1 MKISLILL
9 EVSAIRKLKYLSQK
23 NSITLNHNIPL
34 AEKLRPKTLDD
45 VLGQEHLTGEKGTI
59 RKMIENNTLN
69 SLILWGPPGTGKTTL
84 AEIISEK
91 SGRKFYKLSA
101 VSSGVKDVRDVI
113 DDAKKQN
120 LFSGKSPI
128 LFIDE
133 IHRFNKS
140 QQDSLLH
147 AVEKGWIV
155 LIGATTENPSFEV
168 VSALL
173 SRSQVYILKALSYD
187 KLEELIDIASERYN
201 KDEGTDFK
209 IIEKEAFI
217 QYSGGDGR
225 KLINAVE
232 LVLNQYKNSDI
243 REITSANV
251 LEVLQETM
259 ALYDKN
265 GEQHYDIISAFIKSM
280 RGGDPNGAVY
290 WLARMIAGGEDIKFI
305 ARRML
310 ILAAEDIGLA
320 NPNALVMANNC
331 FQAVNVIG
339 NPESRIILSETAV
352 YLAVSPKSNST
363 YMAINEALALV
374 KQTGNLPV
382 PLHLRN
388 APTKLM
394 KDLDYGKEYKY
405 AHSYE
410 GNFVEQDFLP
420 EEIKNAKLYQPGKN
434 STEKKI
440 YEELK
445 KKWGNKY

>member
-1 MKISLILL
+1 M
-9 EVSAIRKLKYLSQK
+9 SQ
-23 NSITLNHNIPL
+23 NTPL
-34 AEKLRPKTLDD
+34 AERMRPKNLDE

-59 RKMIENNTLN
+59 RKMLENDTLN
-69 SLILWGPPGTGKTTL
+69 SLILWGPPGTGKTTM

-91 SGRKFYKLSA
+91 SGRKFFKLSA

-113 DDAKKQN
+113 DEAKKQN

-173 SRSQVYILKALSYD
+173 SRSQVYILKALSHE
-187 KLEELIDIASERYN
+187 KLEELIDIALERFN
-201 KDEGTDFK
+201 KDEKTDFTIK
-209 IIEKEAFI
+209 EKQAFI

-225 KLINAVE
+225 KLINSVE
-232 LVLNQYKNSDI
+232 LVLSQFIKS
-243 REITSANV
+243 EIKEISNDDV
-251 LEVLQETM
+251 MEVLQETM

-310 ILAAEDIGLA
+310 ILASEDIGLA
-320 NPNALVMANNC
+320 NPNALVIANSC
-331 FQAVNVIG
+331 FQAINVIG
-339 NPESRIILSETAV
+339 NPEARILLSETAI
-352 YLAVSPKSNST
+352 YLAVSPKSNSA
-363 YMAINEALALV
+363 YMAINDALAFV
-374 KQTGNLPV
+374 KKTGNLPV

-410 GNFVEQDFLP
+410 GNFVNQDFLP
-420 EEIKNAKLYQPGKN
+420 EEINEVKFYEPGNNA
-434 STEKKI
+434 TEKKI

-445 KKWGNKY
+445 KKWSDKY

>member
-1 MKISLILL
+1 M
-9 EVSAIRKLKYLSQK
+9 
-23 NSITLNHNIPL
+23 
-34 AEKLRPKTLDD
+34 AERLRPKSLDE

-59 RKMIENNTLN
+59 RKMLENDTLN

-91 SGRKFYKLSA
+91 SGRKFFKLSA

-113 DDAKKQN
+113 EDAKKQN

-147 AVEKGWIV
+147 AVEKGWVV

-173 SRSQVYILKALSYD
+173 SRSQVYILKALSYE
-187 KLEELIDIASERYN
+187 KLEELIDIALERFN
-201 KDEGTDFK
+201 KDERTDFTVK
-209 IIEKEAFI
+209 EKQAFI

-225 KLINAVE
+225 KLINSVE
-232 LVLNQYKNSDI
+232 LVLSQFINSDTKSI
-243 REITSANV
+243 SNDDV
-251 LEVLQETM
+251 MSVLQETM

-280 RGGDPNGAVY
+280 RGSDPNGAVY

-310 ILAAEDIGLA
+310 ILASEDIGLA
-320 NPNALVMANNC
+320 NPNALVIANNC
-331 FQAVNVIG
+331 FQAINVIG
-339 NPESRIILSETAV
+339 NPEARILLSETAI
-352 YLAVSPKSNST
+352 YLAVSPKSNSA
-363 YMAINEALALV
+363 YAAINEALSFV
-374 KQTGNLPV
+374 KKTGNLPV

-410 GNFVEQDFLP
+410 GNFVSQDFLP
-420 EEIKNAKLYQPGKN
+420 EEIKDVKFYEPGNNA
-434 STEKKI
+434 TEKKI
-440 YEELK
+440 YDELK
-445 KKWGNKY
+445 KKWNNKY

>member
-1 MKISLILL
+1 M
-9 EVSAIRKLKYLSQK
+9 
-23 NSITLNHNIPL
+23 TPNIPL
-34 AEKLRPKTLDD
+34 AEQLRPKNLDQ
-45 VLGQEHLTGEKGTI
+45 VLGQEHLTGKNGPI
-59 RKMIENNTLN
+59 RKMLENDTL
-69 SLILWGPPGTGKTTL
+69 SSIIFWGPPGTGKTTL
-84 AEIISEK
+84 AEIISER
-91 SGRKFYKLSA
+91 SGRDFFKLSA

-113 DDAKKQN
+113 EQAKNKN

-173 SRSQVYILKALSYD
+173 SRSQVYVLQSLSVEKLQELVQVTVLKFNELHIKNFAFKSTSALL
-187 KLEELIDIASERYN
+187 KN
-201 KDEGTDFK
+201 
-209 IIEKEAFI
+209 
-217 QYSGGDGR
+217 SGGDAR

-232 LVLNQYKNSDI
+232 LVLNQYLEEEEKIIDD
-243 REITSANV
+243 EDV
-251 LEVLQETM
+251 LSILQENI
-259 ALYDKN
+259 ALYDKD
-265 GEQHYDIISAFIKSM
+265 GEQHYDIISAFIKSI
-280 RGGDPNGAVY
+280 RGSDPNAAVY
-290 WLARMIAGGEDIKFI
+290 WLARMLNGGEDIKFI
-305 ARRML
+305 ARRLL

-320 NPNALVMANNC
+320 NPNALMMANSC

-339 NPESRIILSETAV
+339 NPESRIILSECAV

-363 YMAINEALALV
+363 YTAIDEALALV
-374 KQTGNLPV
+374 KKTGNLPV

-394 KDLDYGKEYKY
+394 KDLNYGKDYAY

-410 GNFVEQDFLP
+410 GNFVDIEFLP
-420 EEIKNAKLYQPGKN
+420 EEISKSKFYNPGKN
-434 STEKKI
+434 AVENKI
-440 YEELK
+440 AAELS
-445 KKWGNKY
+445 KKWKDKY

>member
-1 MKISLILL
+1 MN
-9 EVSAIRKLKYLSQK
+9 Q
-23 NSITLNHNIPL
+23 NIPL
-34 AEKLRPKTLDD
+34 AEKLRPKTLAE
-45 VLGQEHLTGEKGTI
+45 VLGQEHLTGEKGTV
-59 RKMIENNTLN
+59 RKMIENDTLN
-69 SLILWGPPGTGKTTL
+69 SLIFWGPPGTGKTTL
-84 AEIISEK
+84 AEIISEQ

-113 DDAKKQN
+113 DDARKQN
-120 LFSGKSPI
+120 LFSGKPPI

-173 SRSQVYILKALSYD
+173 SRSQVYILKALSYE
-187 KLEELIDIASERYN
+187 KLEELVDIASERYN
-201 KDEGTDFK
+201 KDEGTGFQ
-209 IIEKEAFI
+209 ILEKEALI
-217 QYSGGDGR
+217 QYSGGDAR
-225 KLINAVE
+225 KLINSVE
-232 LVLNQYKNSDI
+232 LVLNQYKNSNVT
-243 REITSANV
+243 EIINTDV
-251 LEVLQETM
+251 LDVLQETM

-320 NPNALVMANNC
+320 NPNALVIANNC

-339 NPESRIILSETAV
+339 NPEARIILSETAV
-352 YLAVSPKSNST
+352 YLAVSPKSNSA

-420 EEIKNAKLYQPGKN
+420 EEIKNAKLYEPGNN

-445 KKWGNKY
+445 KKWSKKY

>member
-1 MKISLILL
+1 MN
-9 EVSAIRKLKYLSQK
+9 Q
-23 NSITLNHNIPL
+23 NIPL

-59 RKMIENNTLN
+59 RKMIENNALN
-69 SLILWGPPGTGKTTL
+69 SLIFWGPPGTGKTTL

-91 SGRKFYKLSA
+91 SGRTFYKLSA
-101 VSSGVKDVRDVI
+101 VSSGVKDVRDII
-113 DDAKKQN
+113 DEAKNQN

-173 SRSQVYILKALSYD
+173 SRSQVYVLKALSYE
-187 KLEELIDIASERYN
+187 KLEELVDISSERFN
-201 KDEGTDFK
+201 KEENTDFK
-209 IIEKEAFI
+209 ILEKEALI
-217 QYSGGDGR
+217 QYSGGDAR
-225 KLINAVE
+225 KLINSVE
-232 LVLNQYKNSDI
+232 LVLNQYKNSDTN
-243 REITSANV
+243 EIINSDV

-280 RGGDPNGAVY
+280 RGSDPNGAVY

-320 NPNALVMANNC
+320 NPTALMIANNC
-331 FQAVNVIG
+331 FQAINVIG
-339 NPESRIILSETAV
+339 NPEARIILSETAI
-352 YLAVSPKSNST
+352 YLAVSPKSNSA
-363 YMAINEALALV
+363 YMAINDALALV

-394 KDLDYGKEYKY
+394 KDMDYGKEYKY

-410 GNFVEQDFLP
+410 GNFVDQDFLP
-420 EEIKNAKLYQPGKN
+420 QEIRSLKLYEPGN
-434 STEKKI
+434 NATEKKI
-440 YEELK
+440 YDELK
-445 KKWGNKY
+445 KKWNDKY

>member
-1 MKISLILL
+1 MN
-9 EVSAIRKLKYLSQK
+9 Q
-23 NSITLNHNIPL
+23 NSPL
-34 AEKLRPKTLDD
+34 AEKMRPKTLDE
-45 VLGQEHLTGEKGTI
+45 VLGQEHLTGKNGTI
-59 RKMIENNTLN
+59 RKMLENDSLN

-113 DDAKKQN
+113 EEAKKQN

-173 SRSQVYILKALSYD
+173 SRSQVYILKSLTFE
-187 KLEELIDIASERYN
+187 KLEELAEISFQKFNEEN
-201 KDEGTDFK
+201 KTNFK
-209 IIEKEAFI
+209 ISDTQAFI
-217 QYSGGDGR
+217 QYSGGDAR
-225 KLINAVE
+225 KLINSVE
-232 LVLNQYKNSDI
+232 IVLSQFKNSEKTAISNED
-243 REITSANV
+243 V
-251 LEVLQETM
+251 LSVLQETM

-280 RGGDPNGAVY
+280 RGSDPNGAVY
-290 WLARMIAGGEDIKFI
+290 WLARMLVGGEDIKFI
-305 ARRML
+305 ARRMV

-320 NPNALVMANNC
+320 NPNALIMANTC

-363 YMAINEALALV
+363 YLAINEAMAFV
-374 KQTGNLPV
+374 KKTGNLPV

-394 KDLDYGKEYKY
+394 KDLDYGKDYGY
-405 AHSYE
+405 AHSHE
-410 GNFVEQDFLP
+410 GNFVDLEFLP
-420 EEIKNAKLYQPGKN
+420 EEIKGTKFYNPGKN
-434 STEKKI
+434 TTENKI
-440 YEELK
+440 ADELLK
-445 KKWGNKY
+445 KWKGKY

>member
-1 MKISLILL
+1 MN
-9 EVSAIRKLKYLSQK
+9 Q
-23 NSITLNHNIPL
+23 NIPL
-34 AEKLRPKTLDD
+34 AEKLRPKTLND
-45 VLGQEHLTGEKGTI
+45 VLGQEHLTGDKGTI

-84 AEIISEK
+84 AEIISEQ

-173 SRSQVYILKALSYD
+173 SRSQVYILKALSYE
-187 KLEELIDIASERYN
+187 KLEELIDIASERFN
-201 KDEGTDFK
+201 KDEETDFK
-209 IIEKEAFI
+209 ILEKEAFI
-217 QYSGGDGR
+217 QYSGGDAR
-225 KLINAVE
+225 KLINSVE
-232 LVLNQYKNSDI
+232 LVLNQYKNSDTTKI
-243 REITSANV
+243 INSDV

-310 ILAAEDIGLA
+310 ILAAEDVGLA
-320 NPNALVMANNC
+320 NPNALVVANNC
-331 FQAVNVIG
+331 FQAINVIG
-339 NPESRIILSETAV
+339 NPEARIILSETAV
-352 YLAVSPKSNST
+352 YLAVSPKSNSA

-420 EEIKNAKLYQPGKN
+420 EEIRNVKLYEPGNN

-445 KKWGNKY
+445 KKWNNKY

>member
-1 MKISLILL
+1 MN
-9 EVSAIRKLKYLSQK
+9 
-23 NSITLNHNIPL
+23 NSPL
-34 AEKLRPKTLDD
+34 AEILRPKTLDD
-45 VLGQEHLTGEKGTI
+45 VLGQEHLTGKAGTI
-59 RKMIENNTLN
+59 KRMMENDTIN
-69 SLILWGPPGTGKTTL
+69 SLIFWGPPGTGKTTL
-84 AEIISEK
+84 AEIISES

-101 VSSGVKDVRDVI
+101 VSAGVKDVRDII
-113 DDAKKQN
+113 DEAKKQN

-173 SRSQVYILKALSYD
+173 SRTQVYILKALTFN
-187 KLEELIDIASERYN
+187 KLEELADIAVSKYN
-201 KDEGTDFK
+201 ELYNTKFSLDEK
-209 IIEKEAFI
+209 QAFI
-217 QYSGGDGR
+217 QYSGGDAR
-225 KLINAVE
+225 KLINSIE
-232 LVLNQYKNSDI
+232 LVLNQFKSAKKNKISNKD
-243 REITSANV
+243 V
-251 LEVLQETM
+251 LSVLQENM

-280 RGGDPNGAVY
+280 RGSDPNGAVY
-290 WLARMIAGGEDIKFI
+290 WLARMLVGGEDIKFI
-305 ARRML
+305 ARRMM

-320 NPNALVMANNC
+320 NPNALIMANNC
-331 FQAVNVIG
+331 FQAINVIG
-339 NPESRIILSETAV
+339 NPEARIILSETAV

-363 YMAINEALALV
+363 YNAINEAMAFV
-374 KQTGNLPV
+374 KKTGNLPV

-394 KDLDYGKEYKY
+394 KNLDYGKDYQY

-410 GNFVEQDFLP
+410 GNFVDLEFLP
-420 EEIKNAKLYQPGKN
+420 DEIKGTAFYQPAGN

-440 YEELK
+440 KEQLK
-445 KKWGNKY
+445 DKWGDKYE

>member
-1 MKISLILL
+1 MN
-9 EVSAIRKLKYLSQK
+9 Q
-23 NSITLNHNIPL
+23 NIPL
-34 AEKLRPKTLDD
+34 AEKLRPKTLTD

-69 SLILWGPPGTGKTTL
+69 SLIFWGPPGTGKTTL
-84 AEIISEK
+84 AEIISEQ

-173 SRSQVYILKALSYD
+173 SRSQVYVLKALSYE

-201 KDEGTDFK
+201 KDEGTQFK
-209 IIEKEAFI
+209 ILEKEAFI
-217 QYSGGDGR
+217 QYSGGDAR
-225 KLINAVE
+225 KLINSVE
-232 LVLNQYKNSDI
+232 LVLNQYKNSDTV
-243 REITSANV
+243 EIINSDV

-280 RGGDPNGAVY
+280 RGSDPNGAVY

-339 NPESRIILSETAV
+339 NPEARIILSETAV
-352 YLAVSPKSNST
+352 YLAVSPKSNSA
-363 YMAINEALALV
+363 YMAINDALALV

-410 GNFVEQDFLP
+410 GNFVDQDFLP
-420 EEIKNAKLYQPGKN
+420 QEIKDVKLYEPGNN

-445 KKWGNKY
+445 KKWNNKY

>member
-1 MKISLILL
+1 MIYINILL
-9 EVSAIRKLKYLSQK
+9 FKSEI
-23 NSITLNHNIPL
+23 LNQNIPL

-59 RKMIENNTLN
+59 RKMLENNSLN
-69 SLILWGPPGTGKTTL
+69 SLIFWGPPGTGKTTL

-113 DDAKKQN
+113 EDAKKQN

-173 SRSQVYILKALSYD
+173 SRSQVYVLKALSYE
-187 KLEELIDIASERYN
+187 KLEELIDTASERYN
-201 KDEGTDFK
+201 QDEKTSFK

-217 QYSGGDGR
+217 QYSGGDAR
-225 KLINAVE
+225 KLINSVE
-232 LVLNQYKNSDI
+232 LVLNQYKNSKKS
-243 REITSANV
+243 EIKNEDV

-280 RGGDPNGAVY
+280 RGSDPNGAVY

-310 ILAAEDIGLA
+310 ILASEDIGLA
-320 NPNALVMANNC
+320 NPNALVIANNC

-339 NPESRIILSETAV
+339 NPEARIILSETAV

-374 KQTGNLPV
+374 KKTGNLPV

-410 GNFVEQDFLP
+410 GNFVDQSFLP
-420 EEIKNAKLYQPGKN
+420 EEIKEVKLYEPGN
-434 STEKKI
+434 NATEKKI

-445 KKWGNKY
+445 KKWNNKY

>member
-1 MKISLILL
+1 MS
-9 EVSAIRKLKYLSQK
+9 S
-23 NSITLNHNIPL
+23 NTPL
-34 AEKLRPKTLDD
+34 AEILRPKTLDE
-45 VLGQEHLTGEKGTI
+45 VLGQEHLTGKNGTI
-59 RKMIENNTLN
+59 RKMLENDTLN
-69 SLILWGPPGTGKTTL
+69 SLIFWGPPGTGKTTL

-91 SGRKFYKLSA
+91 SGRKFFKLSA
-101 VSSGVKDVRDVI
+101 VSSGVKDVREVI
-113 DDAKKQN
+113 EDAKKQN

-173 SRSQVYILKALSYD
+173 SRSQVYVLKSLSYE
-187 KLEELIDIASERYN
+187 KLEELAEIAFKKYN
-201 KDEGTDFK
+201 EKAHTDFK
-209 IIEKEAFI
+209 LKDKEAFI
-217 QYSGGDGR
+217 QYSGGDAR
-225 KLINAVE
+225 KLINSVE
-232 LVLNQYKNSDI
+232 NVLNNFKNSKKQ
-243 REITSANV
+243 EISNEDV

-280 RGGDPNGAVY
+280 RGSDPNGAVY
-290 WLARMIAGGEDIKFI
+290 WLARMLVGGEDIKFI

-310 ILAAEDIGLA
+310 ILASEDIGLA
-320 NPNALVMANNC
+320 NPNALVIANNC

-339 NPESRIILSETAV
+339 NPEARIILSETAV

-363 YMAINEALALV
+363 YLAINEAMALV
-374 KQTGNLPV
+374 KKTGNLPV

-394 KDLDYGKEYKY
+394 KDLNYGKDYQY
-405 AHSYE
+405 AHSHE
-410 GNFVEQDFLP
+410 GNFVDLEFLP
-420 EEIKNAKLYQPGKN
+420 EEISGTQFYEPGNN
-434 STEKKI
+434 STENKI
-440 YEELK
+440 AEQLR
-445 KKWGNKY
+445 KKWKGKY

>member
-1 MKISLILL
+1 M
-9 EVSAIRKLKYLSQK
+9 
-23 NSITLNHNIPL
+23 NHNTPL
-34 AEKLRPKTLDD
+34 AERLRPKTLDE

-59 RKMIENNTLN
+59 RKMLENDALN

-91 SGRKFYKLSA
+91 SGRKFFKLSA

-113 DDAKKQN
+113 EDAKKQN

-147 AVEKGWIV
+147 AVEKGWVV

-173 SRSQVYILKALSYD
+173 SRSQVYILKALSHE
-187 KLEELIDIASERYN
+187 KLEELIDIASGRFN
-201 KDEGTDFK
+201 KDEKTDFK
-209 IIEKEAFI
+209 IKEKEAFI

-225 KLINAVE
+225 KLINSVE
-232 LVLNQYKNSDI
+232 LVLNQFKNSDNK
-243 REITSANV
+243 EISNDDV
-251 LEVLQETM
+251 MSVLQETM

-280 RGGDPNGAVY
+280 RGSDPNGAVY

-310 ILAAEDIGLA
+310 ILASEDIGLA
-320 NPNALVMANNC
+320 NPNALVIANSC
-331 FQAVNVIG
+331 FQAINVIG
-339 NPESRIILSETAV
+339 NPEARILLSETAI
-352 YLAVSPKSNST
+352 YLAVSPKSNSA
-363 YMAINEALALV
+363 YAAINEALAFV
-374 KQTGNLPV
+374 KKTGNLPV

-405 AHSYE
+405 AHSFE
-410 GNFVEQDFLP
+410 GNFVDQDFLP
-420 EEIKNAKLYQPGKN
+420 QEIKDAKFYEPGNNA
-434 STEKKI
+434 TEKKI
-440 YEELK
+440 YDELK
-445 KKWGNKY
+445 KKWNNKY

>member
-1 MKISLILL
+1 M
-9 EVSAIRKLKYLSQK
+9 
-23 NSITLNHNIPL
+23 NHNTPL
-34 AEKLRPKTLDD
+34 AERLRPKTLDE

-59 RKMIENNTLN
+59 RKMLENDTLN

-91 SGRKFYKLSA
+91 SGRKFFKLSA

-113 DDAKKQN
+113 EDAKKQN

-147 AVEKGWIV
+147 AVEKGWVV

-173 SRSQVYILKALSYD
+173 SRSQVYILKALSYE
-187 KLEELIDIASERYN
+187 KLEELIDIASKRFN
-201 KDEGTDFK
+201 KDENTDF
-209 IIEKEAFI
+209 IIKEKEAFI

-225 KLINAVE
+225 KLINSVE
-232 LVLNQYKNSDI
+232 LVLNQFKNSGNK
-243 REITSANV
+243 EISNDDV
-251 LEVLQETM
+251 MSVLQETM

-280 RGGDPNGAVY
+280 RGSDPNGAVY

-310 ILAAEDIGLA
+310 ILASEDIGLA
-320 NPNALVMANNC
+320 NPNALVIANNC
-331 FQAVNVIG
+331 FQAINVIG
-339 NPESRIILSETAV
+339 NPEARILLSETAI
-352 YLAVSPKSNST
+352 YLAVSPKSNSA
-363 YMAINEALALV
+363 YAAINEALAFV
-374 KQTGNLPV
+374 KKTGNLPV

-405 AHSYE
+405 AHSFE
-410 GNFVEQDFLP
+410 GNFVDQDFLP
-420 EEIKNAKLYQPGKN
+420 EEIKEVKFYEPGNNA
-434 STEKKI
+434 TEKKI
-440 YEELK
+440 YDELK
-445 KKWGNKY
+445 KKWSNKY

>member
-1 MKISLILL
+1 M
-9 EVSAIRKLKYLSQK
+9 
-23 NSITLNHNIPL
+23 
-34 AEKLRPKTLDD
+34 RPKTLDE
-45 VLGQEHLTGEKGTI
+45 VLGQEHLTGKNGTI
-59 RKMIENNTLN
+59 RKMLENDTLN
-69 SLILWGPPGTGKTTL
+69 SLIFWGPPGTGKTTL

-91 SGRKFYKLSA
+91 SGRKFFKLSA

-113 DDAKKQN
+113 EDAKKQN

-173 SRSQVYILKALSYD
+173 SRSQVYVLKSLSYE
-187 KLEELIDIASERYN
+187 KLAELAELSLTKYN
-201 KDEGTDFK
+201 EKEKAEFK
-209 IIEKEAFI
+209 IKDKEAFI
-217 QYSGGDGR
+217 QYSGGDAR
-225 KLINAVE
+225 KLINSVE
-232 LVLNQYKNSDI
+232 NVLNNFKNSKKK
-243 REITSANV
+243 EISNEDV

-280 RGGDPNGAVY
+280 RGSDPNGAVY
-290 WLARMIAGGEDIKFI
+290 WLARMLVGGEDIKFI

-320 NPNALVMANNC
+320 NPNALTVANNC
-331 FQAVNVIG
+331 FQAINVIG
-339 NPESRIILSETAV
+339 NPEARIILSETAV

-363 YMAINEALALV
+363 YVAINDAIAKV

-394 KDLDYGKEYKY
+394 KDLDYGKDYGY
-405 AHSYE
+405 AHSHE
-410 GNFVEQDFLP
+410 GNFVDQEFLP
-420 EEIKNAKLYQPGKN
+420 EEISGTKFYEPGNN
-434 STEKKI
+434 STENKI
-440 YEELK
+440 REELK
-445 KKWGNKY
+445 RKWKYKY

>member
-1 MKISLILL
+1 M
-9 EVSAIRKLKYLSQK
+9 SQ
-23 NSITLNHNIPL
+23 NTPL
-34 AEKLRPKTLDD
+34 AERMRPKNLNE

-59 RKMIENNTLN
+59 RKMLENDTLN
-69 SLILWGPPGTGKTTL
+69 SLILWGPPGTGKTTM

-91 SGRKFYKLSA
+91 SGRKFFKLSA

-113 DDAKKQN
+113 DEAKKQN

-173 SRSQVYILKALSYD
+173 SRSQVYILKALSHE
-187 KLEELIDIASERYN
+187 KLEELIDIALERFN
-201 KDEGTDFK
+201 KDEKTDFTIK
-209 IIEKEAFI
+209 EKQAFI

-225 KLINAVE
+225 KLINSVE
-232 LVLNQYKNSDI
+232 LVLSQFINS
-243 REITSANV
+243 EIKEISNDEV
-251 LEVLQETM
+251 MEVLQETM

-310 ILAAEDIGLA
+310 ILASEDIGLA
-320 NPNALVMANNC
+320 NPNALVIANNC
-331 FQAVNVIG
+331 FQAINVIG
-339 NPESRIILSETAV
+339 NPEARILLSETAI
-352 YLAVSPKSNST
+352 YLAVSPKSNSA
-363 YMAINEALALV
+363 YMAINDALAFV
-374 KQTGNLPV
+374 KKTGNLPV

-410 GNFVEQDFLP
+410 GNFVNQDFLP
-420 EEIKNAKLYQPGKN
+420 EEINEVKFYEPGNNA
-434 STEKKI
+434 TEKKI

-445 KKWGNKY
+445 KKWSDKY

>member
-1 MKISLILL
+1 M
-9 EVSAIRKLKYLSQK
+9 
-23 NSITLNHNIPL
+23 
-34 AEKLRPKTLDD
+34 RPRNLDE
-45 VLGQEHLTGEKGTI
+45 VLGQEHLTGKTGTI
-59 RKMIENNTLN
+59 RKMLENDTLN

-91 SGRKFYKLSA
+91 SGRKFFKLSA
-101 VSSGVKDVRDVI
+101 VSSGVKDVREVI
-113 DDAKKQN
+113 EDAKKQN

-173 SRSQVYILKALSYD
+173 SRSQVYVLKSLSFE
-187 KLEELIDIASERYN
+187 KLEELAEITLKNYN
-201 KDEGTDFK
+201 EAEQTQFK
-209 IIEKEAFI
+209 IKDKQAFI
-217 QYSGGDGR
+217 QYSGGDAR
-225 KLINAVE
+225 KLINSIE
-232 LVLNQYKNSDI
+232 IVLNQFKNSDKK
-243 REITSANV
+243 EIENQDV
-251 LEVLQETM
+251 LDVLQETM

-280 RGGDPNGAVY
+280 RGSDPNGAVY
-290 WLARMIAGGEDIKFI
+290 WLARMLVGGEDIKFI

-310 ILAAEDIGLA
+310 ILASEDIGLA
-320 NPNALVMANNC
+320 NPNALIMANNC
-331 FQAVNVIG
+331 FQAINIIG
-339 NPESRIILSETAV
+339 NPEARIILSETAV

-363 YMAINEALALV
+363 YMAINEAMSFV
-374 KQTGNLPV
+374 KKTGNLPV

-394 KDLDYGKEYKY
+394 KDLDYGKDYGY
-405 AHSYE
+405 AHSLA
-410 GNFVEQDFLP
+410 GNFVDLEFLP
-420 EEIKNAKLYQPGKN
+420 DDIKGTKFYEPGKN
-434 STEKKI
+434 TTENKI
-440 YEELK
+440 AEELK
-445 KKWGNKY
+445 KKWKGKY

>member
-1 MKISLILL
+1 MN
-9 EVSAIRKLKYLSQK
+9 E
-23 NSITLNHNIPL
+23 NIPL
-34 AEKLRPKTLDD
+34 AEILRPKTLEE
-45 VLGQEHLTGEKGTI
+45 VLGQEHLTGKSGTI
-59 RKMIENNTLN
+59 KRMMDNDTLN
-69 SLILWGPPGTGKTTL
+69 SLIFWGPPGTGKTTI

-101 VSSGVKDVRDVI
+101 VSAGVKDVRDI
-113 DDAKKQN
+113 IEEAKKQN

-173 SRSQVYILKALSYD
+173 SRTQVYVLKALTFE
-187 KLEELIDIASERYN
+187 KLEELADIAVAKYN
-201 KDEGTDFK
+201 ELHQSKFVLE
-209 IIEKEAFI
+209 EKQAFI
-217 QYSGGDGR
+217 QYSGGDAR

-232 LVLNQYKNSDI
+232 LVLNQFKSLKKNKISNKD
-243 REITSANV
+243 V
-251 LEVLQETM
+251 LAVLQENM

-280 RGGDPNGAVY
+280 RGSDPNGAVY
-290 WLARMIAGGEDIKFI
+290 WLARMLVGGEDIKFI

-320 NPNALVMANNC
+320 NPNALVVANNC
-331 FQAVNVIG
+331 FQAINIIG
-339 NPESRIILSETAV
+339 NPEARIILSETAV

-363 YMAINEALALV
+363 YNAIDEAMALV
-374 KQTGNLPV
+374 KKTGNLPV

-394 KDLDYGKEYKY
+394 KNLDYGKDYQY

-410 GNFVEQDFLP
+410 GHFVDLEFLP
-420 EEIKNAKLYQPGKN
+420 EEISGTTFYHPATN
-434 STEKKI
+434 STENKI
-440 YEELK
+440 REQLK
-445 KKWGNKY
+445 DKWKNKYDL

>member
-1 MKISLILL
+1 MN
-9 EVSAIRKLKYLSQK
+9 Q
-23 NSITLNHNIPL
+23 NIPL

-45 VLGQEHLTGEKGTI
+45 VLGQEHLTGDKGTI

-84 AEIISEK
+84 AEIISEQ

-113 DDAKKQN
+113 EDAKKQN

-173 SRSQVYILKALSYD
+173 SRSQVYILKALSYE

-201 KDEGTDFK
+201 KDEGTYFK
-209 IIEKEAFI
+209 ILEKEAFI
-217 QYSGGDGR
+217 QYSGGDAR
-225 KLINAVE
+225 KLINSVE
-232 LVLNQYKNSDI
+232 LVLNQYKNSGTT
-243 REITSANV
+243 EIINSDV

-310 ILAAEDIGLA
+310 ILAAEDVGLA
-320 NPNALVMANNC
+320 NPNALVVANNC
-331 FQAVNVIG
+331 FQAINVIG
-339 NPESRIILSETAV
+339 NPEARIILSETAV
-352 YLAVSPKSNST
+352 YLAVSPKSNSA
-363 YMAINEALALV
+363 YMAINDALALV

-410 GNFVEQDFLP
+410 GNFVAQDFLP
-420 EEIKNAKLYQPGKN
+420 EEIRNVKLYEPGNN

-445 KKWGNKY
+445 KKWNNKY

>member
-1 MKISLILL
+1 M
-9 EVSAIRKLKYLSQK
+9 
-23 NSITLNHNIPL
+23 NPNIPL
-34 AEKLRPKTLDD
+34 AEKLRPKNLDD
-45 VLGQEHLTGEKGTI
+45 VLGQEHLTGENGTI
-59 RKMIENNTLN
+59 RKMLENDALN
-69 SLILWGPPGTGKTTL
+69 SLLFWGPPGTGKTTL

-101 VSSGVKDVRDVI
+101 VSSGVKEVREVI
-113 DDAKKQN
+113 EEAKKQN

-173 SRSQVYILKALSYD
+173 SRSQVYILKSLSYE
-187 KLEELIDIASERYN
+187 KLEELAEISLRKFNEEHR
-201 KDEGTDFK
+201 TDFK
-209 IIEKEAFI
+209 IVEKKAFI
-217 QYSGGDGR
+217 QYSGGDAR
-225 KLINAVE
+225 KLINSVE
-232 LVLNQYKNSDI
+232 LVLNQFKNSKKI
-243 REITSANV
+243 EISNADV
-251 LEVLQETM
+251 LSVLQETM

-280 RGGDPNGAVY
+280 RGSDPNGAVY
-290 WLARMIAGGEDIKFI
+290 WLARMLVGGEDIKFI
-305 ARRML
+305 ARRMM

-320 NPNALVMANNC
+320 NPNALVVANNC
-331 FQAVNVIG
+331 FQAINVIG
-339 NPESRIILSETAV
+339 NPEARIILSETAV

-363 YMAINEALALV
+363 YLAINEAMDFV
-374 KQTGNLPV
+374 KKTGNLPV

-394 KDLDYGKEYKY
+394 KDLDYGKEYDY
-405 AHSYE
+405 AHSHE
-410 GNFVEQDFLP
+410 GNFVDLEFLP
-420 EEIKNAKLYQPGKN
+420 EEIKGTKFYNPGKN
-434 STEKKI
+434 TTENKI
-440 YEELK
+440 AEELK
-445 KKWGNKY
+445 KKWKGKY

>member
-1 MKISLILL
+1 MS
-9 EVSAIRKLKYLSQK
+9 
-23 NSITLNHNIPL
+23 HNIPL
-34 AEKLRPKTLDD
+34 AEQLRPKTLDE
-45 VLGQEHLTGEKGTI
+45 VLGQEHLTGTSGTI
-59 RKMIENNTLN
+59 RKMLENDTLN
-69 SLILWGPPGTGKTTL
+69 SLIFWGPPGTGKTTI
-84 AEIISEK
+84 AEIIAES
-91 SGRKFYKLSA
+91 SGRKFFKLSA

-113 DDAKKQN
+113 EEAKKQN

-173 SRSQVYILKALSYD
+173 SRSQVYVLKSLSFE
-187 KLEELIDIASERYN
+187 KLEELAEIALKKFNEIENTSFVL
-201 KDEGTDFK
+201 KDK
-209 IIEKEAFI
+209 QAFI
-217 QYSGGDGR
+217 QYSGGDAR
-225 KLINAVE
+225 KLINSVE
-232 LVLNQYKNSDI
+232 LVLNQFFKSKNKT
-243 REITSANV
+243 ITNEDVMS
-251 LEVLQETM
+251 VLQETM

-280 RGGDPNGAVY
+280 RGSDPNGAVY
-290 WLARMIAGGEDIKFI
+290 WLARMLHGGEDIKFI

-320 NPNALVMANNC
+320 NPNALVVANNC
-331 FQAVNVIG
+331 FQAINVIG
-339 NPESRIILSETAV
+339 NPEARIILSETAV

-363 YMAINEALALV
+363 YNAINEAMAFV
-374 KQTGNLPV
+374 KKTGNLPV

-394 KDLDYGKEYKY
+394 KEMDYGKDYQY
-405 AHSYE
+405 AHSHQ
-410 GNFVEQDFLP
+410 GNFVDLEFLP
-420 EEIKNAKLYQPGKN
+420 EEISGTKFYDPGNN

-440 YEELK
+440 REELE
-445 KKWGNKY
+445 KKWKGKYH

>member
-1 MKISLILL
+1 M
-9 EVSAIRKLKYLSQK
+9 
-23 NSITLNHNIPL
+23 NSTIPL
-34 AEKLRPKTLDD
+34 AEKMRPQNLDE
-45 VLGQEHLTGEKGTI
+45 VLGQEHLTGKTGTI
-59 RKMIENNTLN
+59 RKMIENDTLS

-91 SGRKFYKLSA
+91 SRRKFFKLSA
-101 VSSGVKDVRDVI
+101 VSSGVKEVREVI
-113 DDAKKQN
+113 EEAKKQN

-173 SRSQVYILKALSYD
+173 SRSQVYVLKSLTFE
-187 KLEELIDIASERYN
+187 KLEELAEITLKKYN
-201 KDEGTDFK
+201 EFEQTAFRL
-209 IIEKEAFI
+209 IEKEAFI
-217 QYSGGDGR
+217 QYSGGDAR
-225 KLINAVE
+225 KLINSVE
-232 LVLNQYKNSDI
+232 NVLNQFKNSDKI
-243 REITSANV
+243 EISNQDV
-251 LEVLQETM
+251 LDVLQETM

-280 RGGDPNGAVY
+280 RGSDPNGTVY
-290 WLARMIAGGEDIKFI
+290 WLARMLVGGEDIKFI

-310 ILAAEDIGLA
+310 ILASEDIGLA
-320 NPNALVMANNC
+320 NPNALIMANNC
-331 FQAVNVIG
+331 FQAINIIG
-339 NPESRIILSETAV
+339 NPEARIILSETAV

-363 YMAINEALALV
+363 YTAINDAISFV
-374 KQTGNLPV
+374 KKTGNLPV

-394 KDLDYGKEYKY
+394 KDLNYGKDYGY
-405 AHSYE
+405 AHAHE
-410 GNFVEQDFLP
+410 GNFVDLEFLP
-420 EEIKNAKLYQPGKN
+420 EEIKGTKFYEPGN
-434 STEKKI
+434 NTTENKI
-440 YEELK
+440 AAELK
-445 KKWGNKY
+445 KKWNGKY

>member
-1 MKISLILL
+1 M
-9 EVSAIRKLKYLSQK
+9 SQ
-23 NSITLNHNIPL
+23 NTPL
-34 AEKLRPKTLDD
+34 AERMRPKNLDE

-59 RKMIENNTLN
+59 RKMLENDTLN
-69 SLILWGPPGTGKTTL
+69 SLILWGPPGTGKTTM

-91 SGRKFYKLSA
+91 SGRKFFKLSA

-113 DDAKKQN
+113 DEAKKQN

-173 SRSQVYILKALSYD
+173 SRSQVYILKALSHE
-187 KLEELIDIASERYN
+187 KLEELIDIALERFN
-201 KDEGTDFK
+201 KDEKTDFTIK
-209 IIEKEAFI
+209 EKEAFI

-225 KLINAVE
+225 KLINSVE
-232 LVLNQYKNSDI
+232 LVLSQFINSDTK
-243 REITSANV
+243 EISNDDV
-251 LEVLQETM
+251 MEVLQETM

-310 ILAAEDIGLA
+310 ILASEDIGLA
-320 NPNALVMANNC
+320 NPNALVIANNC
-331 FQAVNVIG
+331 FQAINVIG
-339 NPESRIILSETAV
+339 NPEARILLSETAI
-352 YLAVSPKSNST
+352 YLAVSPKSNSA
-363 YMAINEALALV
+363 YMAINDALAFV
-374 KQTGNLPV
+374 KKTGNLPV

-410 GNFVEQDFLP
+410 GNFVNQDFLP
-420 EEIKNAKLYQPGKN
+420 EEINEVKFYEPGNNA
-434 STEKKI
+434 TEKKI

-445 KKWGNKY
+445 KKWSDKY